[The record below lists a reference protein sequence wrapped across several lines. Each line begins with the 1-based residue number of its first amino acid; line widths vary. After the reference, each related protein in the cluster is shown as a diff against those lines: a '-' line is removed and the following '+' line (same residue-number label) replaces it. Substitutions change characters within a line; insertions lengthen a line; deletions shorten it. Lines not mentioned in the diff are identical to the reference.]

1 VVLEGSKSDT
11 ETMAPPPEKPSN
23 LINVEMW
30 NEMPDLDGESPLN
43 KRDVN
48 TWLMCRLERYREVEY
63 EDEDLWDAF
72 REDFDG

>member
-1 VVLEGSKSDT
+1 ML
-11 ETMAPPPEKPSN
+11 
-23 LINVEMW
+23 
-30 NEMPDLDGESPLN
+30 DLDGESPLN

-72 REDFDG
+72 REDFDR